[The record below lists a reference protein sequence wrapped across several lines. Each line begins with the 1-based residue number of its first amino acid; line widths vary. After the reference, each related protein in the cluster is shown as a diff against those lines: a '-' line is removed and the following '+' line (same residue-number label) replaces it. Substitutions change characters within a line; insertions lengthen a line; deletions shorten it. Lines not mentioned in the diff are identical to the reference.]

1 MERTLLLG
9 VGVAIGVGVSAIVQ
23 RLIARRS
30 VRPLRMRSAV
40 PPSQLCPSE
49 FEEPST
55 DDRLLRRIET
65 VVQRRTARI
74 VLVLE
79 RLQDGHNY
87 AAVLRTCE
95 SLGVQHV
102 WIVSPPKRDDLFETA
117 ARRGREN
124 NVEFAKKQV
133 EKEARRDERPGDLRP
148 TEGSK
153 RQRRVARRARVWE
166 ETDALD
172 GEHIAFAKKAARFLT
187 VRTLD
192 STQECLAALA
202 AEGREVWATDLG
214 QAAEVLAPGA
224 AWLGVPGAL
233 PEKLALII
241 GTESTGVSREMLA
254 AAARTV
260 YLPQNGFADSLNAS
274 VSAALALH
282 TLLGLYG
289 ERACGDLA
297 REAPPAEVDQLRRA
311 WAHQLARDEA
321 QATRLEAEIDCGGA
335 RPLDDLRRHDAF
347 REHTGRLQHKEKRAA
362 RRAEE
367 QEQHT
372 LKVPPWQCPSSVP
385 APSQGAPGGSG
396 WLETPVY
403 AE

>member
-1 MERTLLLG
+1 MWRPKLGIVFRICATRHDSASRRPDCRARSARMIAARGMERALLLG
-9 VGVAIGVGVSAIVQ
+9 AGIAIGVGVSAIVQ

-30 VRPLRMRSAV
+30 ALRSARPLRMRSAV

-55 DDRLLRRIET
+55 DGRLLRRIET

-124 NVEFAKKQV
+124 NVEFAKKQI
-133 EKEARRDERPGDLRP
+133 EKEARRDERPGDSRP

-172 GEHIAFAKKAARFLT
+172 GEHIACMPR
-187 VRTLD
+187 R
-192 STQECLAALA
+192 
-202 AEGREVWATDLG
+202 
-214 QAAEVLAPGA
+214 
-224 AWLGVPGAL
+224 
-233 PEKLALII
+233 
-241 GTESTGVSREMLA
+241 
-254 AAARTV
+254 ART
-260 YLPQNGFADSLNAS
+260 
-274 VSAALALH
+274 
-282 TLLGLYG
+282 
-289 ERACGDLA
+289 
-297 REAPPAEVDQLRRA
+297 
-311 WAHQLARDEA
+311 
-321 QATRLEAEIDCGGA
+321 
-335 RPLDDLRRHDAF
+335 
-347 REHTGRLQHKEKRAA
+347 
-362 RRAEE
+362 
-367 QEQHT
+367 
-372 LKVPPWQCPSSVP
+372 
-385 APSQGAPGGSG
+385 PG
-396 WLETPVY
+396 
-403 AE
+403 

>member
-9 VGVAIGVGVSAIVQ
+9 AGIAIGVGVSAIVQ
-23 RLIARRS
+23 RLIVRRS
-30 VRPLRMRSAV
+30 ALRSARPLRMRSAV

-55 DDRLLRRIET
+55 DGRLLRRIET

-74 VLVLE
+74 MLVLE

-124 NVEFAKKQV
+124 NVEFAKKQA
-133 EKEARRDERPGDLRP
+133 EKEARRDSRPGDSRP

-153 RQRRVARRARVWE
+153 RQRRAARRARVWE

-172 GEHIAFAKKAARFLT
+172 GEHIAFAKKAARFLS
-187 VRTLD
+187 VRTLE

-224 AWLGVPGAL
+224 AWLGEPRALPWLRTLTLGGSPTVPG
-233 PEKLALII
+233 
-241 GTESTGVSREMLA
+241 
-254 AAARTV
+254 
-260 YLPQNGFADSLNAS
+260 Q
-274 VSAALALH
+274 
-282 TLLGLYG
+282 
-289 ERACGDLA
+289 
-297 REAPPAEVDQLRRA
+297 
-311 WAHQLARDEA
+311 
-321 QATRLEAEIDCGGA
+321 
-335 RPLDDLRRHDAF
+335 
-347 REHTGRLQHKEKRAA
+347 
-362 RRAEE
+362 
-367 QEQHT
+367 
-372 LKVPPWQCPSSVP
+372 
-385 APSQGAPGGSG
+385 GSG
-396 WLETPVY
+396 LG
-403 AE
+403 